1 MKKSDIA
8 TLAGFLRHVE
18 LLMPLLPRCVDS
30 SKHPLRVVN
39 ARRLL
44 NKELAGVK
52 GIIEKLNEDVYT
64 ENNASAD

>member
-44 NKELAGVK
+44 NKELARVK
-52 GIIEKLNEDVYT
+52 SIIEKLNEDVYT

>member
-1 MKKSDIA
+1 MKKSELD
-8 TLAGFLRHVE
+8 TLRSFVRHVE

-44 NKELAGVK
+44 NKEIARVK
-52 GIIEKLNEDVYT
+52 KIIKNLNDET
-64 ENNASAD
+64 KNF